1 MQRQGE
7 QQIGITGNLKIRTG
21 HHARTGWI
29 LLETV
34 GPMRGDLAYEQEL
47 LIKQWLRR
55 TVGTLAG
62 TSENWSTA
70 ILEVRSL
77 AELFSLVDEGRIT
90 RHWDAS

>member
-1 MQRQGE
+1 MQRHGE

-21 HHARTGWI
+21 HHAGSGWV
-29 LLETV
+29 LADTA
-34 GPMRGDLAYEQEL
+34 GPMRGSLAFEKEL

-70 ILEVRSL
+70 KLEVRSL
-77 AELFSLVDEGRIT
+77 AELFGFVGIDG
-90 RHWDAS
+90 

>member
-1 MQRQGE
+1 
-7 QQIGITGNLKIRTG
+7 
-21 HHARTGWI
+21 
-29 LLETV
+29 
-34 GPMRGDLAYEQEL
+34 MRGDLVYEQEL

-77 AELFSLVDEGRIT
+77 AELFSLVDEGRVT
-90 RHWDAS
+90 RH